1 MAGIAGVDKGT
12 ENVKSQ
18 HKITIGE
25 NSFLHQNNNR
35 GKCHTGIKITTGEN
49 VILAL
54 K

>member
-18 HKITIGE
+18 HKITTGE
-25 NSFLHQNNNR
+25 KSFLHQNNNR
-35 GKCHTGIKITTGEN
+35 GKCHIGIKIKTREN
-49 VILAL
+49 VILAS